1 MYNGNNQRS
10 ELEHLN
16 LLVKEDDNSEQ
27 KERNIARTMLL
38 LRISVILVIIIIVR
52 TSFPSSYKVTA
63 R

>member
-1 MYNGNNQRS
+1 VYNGNNQRS

-27 KERNIARTMLL
+27 KERNIARTMLF

>member
-1 MYNGNNQRS
+1 VYNGNNQRS